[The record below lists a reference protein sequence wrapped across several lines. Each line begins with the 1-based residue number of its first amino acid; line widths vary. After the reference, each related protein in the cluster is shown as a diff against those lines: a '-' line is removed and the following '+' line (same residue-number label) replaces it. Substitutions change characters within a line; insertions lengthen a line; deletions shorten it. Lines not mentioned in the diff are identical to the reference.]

1 MDVFKRFMREFI
13 VSRLQYIELDE
24 LDPKDRDLLKL
35 PLNLYRKLVNSP
47 DGARAFRSLGHHIH
61 F

>member
-1 MDVFKRFMREFI
+1 MDVFKQFMGE
-13 VSRLQYIELDE
+13 VQMSRLQHIEANE

-47 DGARAFRSLGHHIH
+47 DGARIFYTAII
-61 F
+61 

>member
-1 MDVFKRFMREFI
+1 MDVFKQIMGEVRM
-13 VSRLQYIELDE
+13 SRLQHIKVNE

-47 DGARAFRSLGHHIH
+47 DGARTFYTAII
-61 F
+61 

>member
-1 MDVFKRFMREFI
+1 MDVFKQFMGE
-13 VSRLQYIELDE
+13 VKMSRLQHIEVNE

-47 DGARAFRSLGHHIH
+47 DGARIFYTAII
-61 F
+61 

>member
-1 MDVFKRFMREFI
+1 MDVFKQFMGE
-13 VSRLQYIELDE
+13 VKMSRLQYIEVNK

-47 DGARAFRSLGHHIH
+47 DGASRF
-61 F
+61 

>member
-1 MDVFKRFMREFI
+1 MDVFKQIMGEVRM
-13 VSRLQYIELDE
+13 SRSQHIKVNE

-47 DGARAFRSLGHHIH
+47 DGARIFYTAII
-61 F
+61 

>member
-1 MDVFKRFMREFI
+1 MAVFKQIMGE
-13 VSRLQYIELDE
+13 VKMSRLQHLEVNE

-47 DGARAFRSLGHHIH
+47 DRARTFYTAII
-61 F
+61 

>member
-1 MDVFKRFMREFI
+1 MTYGRFQTNYRE
-13 VSRLQYIELDE
+13 VKMSRLQHIEVNE

-47 DGARAFRSLGHHIH
+47 DGARTFYTAII
-61 F
+61 

>member
-1 MDVFKRFMREFI
+1 MTYGRFQTNYRE
-13 VSRLQYIELDE
+13 VKMSRLQHIEVNE

-47 DGARAFRSLGHHIH
+47 DRARTFYTAII
-61 F
+61 